1 MGAIRIG
8 TLHSGMYGAIWDGSS
23 GWWESSWECGAS
35 YGSGRSGREGQMGV
49 KEDSGGEVL
58 SVGGGGGD
66 R

>member
-1 MGAIRIG
+1 
-8 TLHSGMYGAIWDGSS
+8 MYGAIWDGSS